1 MGSVTAIFLAPLL
14 SVFAIFIGFFEMLT
28 GVGTEKVV
36 LPYDPEN
43 GIVWEYKEGDEA
55 FIDCVKTEIKDG
67 QQIFTFRGK
76 GLYDL
81 ERPSSY
87 EHENVVDDI
96 YFEDENGNTK
106 TYYAFIDFRNDHG
119 KGDSSFYG
127 NMDVYEETECVTFEY
142 TVKAKTEV
150 EGYYWNLYDYDASI
164 HENRYIGEAKLINVH
179 ERTYKFVLPPE
190 DIKDHTFDMSFYY
203 KPYYYGPVL
212 ENIEVT
218 FEMKGKEVKLVEEV
232 FYVKDE
238 NGVWVKPQ

>member
-1 MGSVTAIFLAPLL
+1 MGSVTAIFLVPFL

-43 GIVWEYKEGDEA
+43 GIVWKYKEGDEA
-55 FIDCVKTEIKDG
+55 FIDCIKSEIKDG

-96 YFEDENGNTK
+96 YFEDENGNIK
-106 TYYAFIDFRNDHG
+106 TYYAFVNYSADG
-119 KGDSSFYG
+119 LGDPIFYG
-127 NMDVYEETECVTFEY
+127 DVDVYEETECATFEY
-142 TVKAKTEV
+142 TVRAKTEAKDH
-150 EGYYWNLYDYDASI
+150 YWQVYDYDFYMKG
-164 HENRYIGEAKLINVH
+164 NRYIGEANLENVH
-179 ERTYKFVLPPE
+179 ERTFNFVLSPE

-203 KPYYYGPVL
+203 KPYYGPIL
-212 ENIEVT
+212 EKIGVT
-218 FEMKGKEVKLVEEV
+218 FEMKGKEVKLVEEI
-232 FYVKDE
+232 FYVEDE
-238 NGVWVKPQ
+238 NGVFVEPQ

>member
-96 YFEDENGNTK
+96 YFEDENGNIK
-106 TYYAFIDFRNDHG
+106 MYYAFIDFR
-119 KGDSSFYG
+119 GDAPGDPIVYG
-127 NMDVYEETECVTFEY
+127 SVDIYEETECVTFEY
-142 TVKAKTEV
+142 TVTAQQEV
-150 EGYYWNLYDYDASI
+150 EDCYWLAYDYDASMRQ
-164 HENRYIGEAKLINVH
+164 NRYIGECELKDAY
-179 ERTYKFVLPPE
+179 ERTYKFVFSPE
-190 DIKDHTFDMSFYY
+190 DIKDHIFDMSFYY
-203 KPYYYGPVL
+203 RTQPGKQYEKIG
-212 ENIEVT
+212 VT

>member
-1 MGSVTAIFLAPLL
+1 MGSVTVIFLAPLL

-28 GVGTEKVV
+28 GVGIEKVV

-67 QQIFTFRGK
+67 QQIFAFRGK

-96 YFEDENGNTK
+96 YFEDENGNIK
-106 TYYAFIDFRNDHG
+106 MYHAFIDFR
-119 KGDSSFYG
+119 GDAPGDPIVYG
-127 NMDVYEETECVTFEY
+127 SVDIYEETECVTFEY
-142 TVKAKTEV
+142 TVTAQQEV
-150 EGYYWNLYDYDASI
+150 EDCYWLAYDYDASMRQ
-164 HENRYIGEAKLINVH
+164 NRYIGECELKDAY
-179 ERTYKFVLPPE
+179 ERTYKFVFSPE
-190 DIKDHTFDMSFYY
+190 DIKDHIFDMSFYY
-203 KPYYYGPVL
+203 RTQPGKQYEKIG
-212 ENIEVT
+212 VT
-218 FEMKGKEVKLVEEV
+218 FEMKDKEVRLIEEI
-232 FYVKDE
+232 FYVEDE